1 METNYIGAFV
11 LTNLLMPLLK
21 NSLVPSRVVNVTSFT
36 HRCGESTI
44 YMLFLFILLSYADAC
59 KMNAI
64 CKRIYSRNVLETY
77 MFYFHLSSV
86 FDLDVYEVLYAR

>member
-21 NSLVPSRVVNVTSFT
+21 NSPVSSRVVNVTSFT

-44 YMLFLFILLSYADAC
+44 YMLFLFIFLSYAA
-59 KMNAI
+59 AVI
-64 CKRIYSRNVLETY
+64 RKRIVDICRRFLYVL
-77 MFYFHLSSV
+77 FSSV
-86 FDLDVYEVLYAR
+86 LSV